1 MKKCLML
8 FVVSGF
14 LFADN
19 EVYVDQ
25 VGATLNLDIEQ
36 LGSNNI
42 IGGTDAVSGGMTA
55 LDLDGT
61 TMTLDVNQIGDSN
74 QFLGDICLSCSF
86 LPLLVPSCYPFHH
99 IYTLCMAEET
109 YRQGRYKE
117 HF

>member
-42 IGGTDAVSGGMTA
+42 IGGADAVAGGMTA

-61 TMTLDVNQIGDSN
+61 TMTLDV
-74 QFLGDICLSCSF
+74 
-86 LPLLVPSCYPFHH
+86 
-99 IYTLCMAEET
+99 
-109 YRQGRYKE
+109 
-117 HF
+117 